1 MSSDPSTTG
10 SDRSTDTTTGTT
22 AGTTTDTTGR
32 TTETTSDRSL
42 MDRFG
47 SGSLAAI
54 LIIAGVALFLFPEPA
69 TSMAGIGLIVLG
81 VASWALG
88 KFM

>member
-22 AGTTTDTTGR
+22 AGTTTDTTGP
-32 TTETTSDRSL
+32 TTGTTSDRSL

-69 TSMAGIGLIVLG
+69 TSMAGVALVVLG
-81 VASWALG
+81 IASWALG
-88 KFM
+88 RFR